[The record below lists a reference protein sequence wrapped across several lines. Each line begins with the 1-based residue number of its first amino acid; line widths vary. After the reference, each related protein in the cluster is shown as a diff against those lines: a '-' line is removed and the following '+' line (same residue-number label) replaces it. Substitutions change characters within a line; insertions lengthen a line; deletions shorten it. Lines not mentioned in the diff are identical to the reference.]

1 MTVGEPKKI
10 YCPKCG
16 RKAGVYNGH
25 STINYIAKCKKCK
38 LLVVYNPNENR
49 VRNEKEPERTC
60 ASGKRYY

>member
-38 LLVVYNPNENR
+38 LLVEYNQNENR

-60 ASGKRYY
+60 SSGKRYY

>member
-25 STINYIAKCKKCK
+25 STINYIAKCIKCK